1 MHPAIKRNNE
11 QTQTIIKFSVVEKYV
26 SAHHGAVESTIFP
39 RVTKQKKRWKNKA
52 EKTPIKE
59 GKKCHFSNLEQM
71 EK

>member
-1 MHPAIKRNNE
+1 M
-11 QTQTIIKFSVVEKYV
+11 VEKYV
-26 SAHHGAVESTIFP
+26 SAHHGADESTIFP
-39 RVTKQKKRWKNKA
+39 RVTKQKKRWKNNA